1 MSRSIDER
9 VVQMQFENSQFEKGI
24 KQSTD
29 SLTKLDKALEL
40 KNGKNG
46 LSDIDAKARNM
57 NFATLVNAVKTVSDR
72 FSTLGQVGMR
82 VLQNIT
88 DSVMRAGSSMLKA
101 FTLDP
106 IMTGFQEYETQI
118 GAIQTILS
126 NTASKGSTLTQVNQ
140 ALDEL
145 NTYADKTIYNF
156 TEMTKNIGTFTA
168 AGVDLQTSVDSI
180 KGIANL
186 AAVSGSSATQASTAM
201 YQLSQAIAAGR
212 VQLMDWNS
220 VVNAGMGGELFQN
233 ALKRTAENFGT
244 NVDAMIS
251 KYGSFRES
259 LTQGGWLTTEV
270 LTETLKQ
277 LSGAYTEA
285 DLLAQGYSEEQAK
298 QIVELAETAVD
309 AATKVKTFSQLIGT
323 MKEAVQSGWTNTWE
337 IIIGDFDE
345 AQELL
350 TKISETLG
358 GMVQQSADA
367 RNQFLSEGLS
377 SGWKQ
382 LLNEGVSNEDD
393 FIDSIKNVA
402 KEHGIAIDEM
412 VNQQGS
418 FTKTLDDGWV
428 TSEILS
434 QAITSYTDRLSSMSA
449 EELKASGYTEDHVR
463 QLQELK
469 AKVDDGSISLDE
481 FIMKMERPSG
491 RENVIDAL
499 GKSFDYLMQIIAPI
513 KQAFTEV
520 FPPAT
525 GEQLYQWTVKIKEF
539 ADGLTLS
546 SETAN
551 KLKSVFKGLFSAFD
565 IVGQAI
571 GSVLKGLIPMGDTM
585 GDIGNIVLDTAAS
598 IGDYITNLDQSIK
611 AGEGFSAVTETISDI
626 LTKVHDGFTTLI
638 SGVGNFKSVLST
650 VGNTVGNV
658 FNNVLS
664 VVKNVADWIRNNISA
679 GDIFAGLAGGGIFV
693 LAKKLS
699 GLIGK
704 ISDIFDKFSGGAEKG
719 GSAFSDLLDG
729 IHESLESFQ
738 EGIKVTSI
746 VAIAAAVTLLAS
758 SLEKLSALNIVQI
771 GVGLGAIKLMIME
784 LNSGLSG
791 MIKSLQSFNT
801 KGLTKAS
808 VALIALAEAVNI
820 LADAVVKLSGLNLPS
835 LAKGLTGVGVGIA
848 ELVAGLKFL
857 DGVKVNLT
865 TSVALIALAEAAK
878 MLGDAVQSFASLDLG
893 SLAKGLTGMGVA
905 IGELTAAISVLG
917 KFGNIGSLLG
927 SLGILIVVQ
936 GLDEI
941 ATGLSKIGSLSWDAI
956 AKGLTGMGGALA
968 ELTVA
973 LGALSIV
980 GGFGALLG
988 GGAIL
993 IAAQALQPI
1002 ADTLQQLGSMTWEEI
1017 GRGLGAMGGAL
1028 AELTVALGAL
1038 SIVGGF
1044 GALLGG
1050 GAILIAA
1057 QALQPIAD
1065 TLQQLGSMTWEEIG
1079 RGLTAMGLALAELT
1093 VALGTLS
1100 LVGGFG
1106 AILGGGAILIAVQ
1119 ALQPIADAL
1128 QQLGSMTWEEI
1139 GRGLTAMGLALLEIA
1154 GISGGL
1160 GALAGL
1166 AGIIGGGALLLTVQS
1181 LDEIAD
1187 ALQELG
1193 SMSWDEI
1200 GRGLSAMGTALAEL
1214 ALGGFANTF
1223 AVFGAGAIETMAGSL
1238 GTLAD
1243 SVKKWTDV
1251 SVPEGLGT
1259 QLATLATGVSS
1270 FNFSGWGA
1278 DAIAA
1283 VAEPLGQLATS
1294 VQKWSGVT
1302 VPSGIGD
1309 QLNSLA
1315 GGVALFW
1322 TASFGAGAI
1331 NTVAEPLGQLADSV
1345 KKWSGVSVPEN
1356 MQEQLTG
1363 LARGVEAFSFAF
1375 MGGFSI
1381 NTIIDPLKNLP
1392 TAIEPW
1398 QNVKIPENI
1407 ESDLKSL
1414 ANGVNAFTLS
1424 FAAGWSVS
1432 SIIDPLTQLADVTK
1446 KWTGISF
1453 PNLGADLTSFA
1464 NALSVFNQ
1472 VGITE
1477 YTVNNLSNLATV
1489 LQTTF
1494 ANALAVVSTSLNT
1507 LVVDLQAKSTVF
1519 MTIAQQ
1525 WMTSMTQ
1532 GVLTGS
1538 YNLQTTFTTAI
1549 QSILTLLQ
1557 FRVANFKMISD
1568 QYMQSMITAVQAK
1581 SIMYRTLFVTLLQN
1595 IVTLLQSKVAT
1606 FRSISDQYI
1615 SEMISAVQAKAPS
1628 FSSSISSMLDSG
1640 LSAAQGY
1647 ADRFRS
1653 IGEAIGDGMA
1663 EGVLSKAAK
1672 VAEAAAKMASD
1683 SYSAAMN
1690 AIDAH
1695 SPSRLFRKGGS
1706 YEPMGF
1712 ALGIYDKMHL
1722 VEQASEDM
1730 GKASY
1735 DSMKTVLSGL
1745 SSGLDSSIK
1754 TSPVIRPV
1762 LDLGSVEK
1770 DAPKIASMLS
1780 GRTLDLSR
1788 NVSYAGVVANS
1799 IRSSYDRQNSSNRQ
1813 NGSNQTVQPASFNF
1827 TQNNYSPKALSNIE
1841 IYRQTRNL
1849 VSQAKAKVSK

>member
-1 MSRSIDER
+1 MSKSIDER

-46 LSDIDAKARNM
+46 LSDIDTKARSM

-118 GAIQTILS
+118 GAIQTILA

-156 TEMTKNIGTFTA
+156 TEMTRNIGTFTA

-186 AAVSGSSATQASTAM
+186 AAVSGSSATQASMAM

-309 AATKVKTFSQLIGT
+309 AATKVKIFSQLIGT

-337 IIIGDFDE
+337 IIIGDFEE

-350 TKISETLG
+350 TKISDTLG
-358 GMVQQSADA
+358 GMIQQSADA

-382 LLNEGVSNEDD
+382 LLDEGVSNEDD

-571 GSVLKGLIPMGDTM
+571 SSVLKGLIPMGDTM
-585 GDIGNIVLDTAAS
+585 GDIGSIVLDAAAS
-598 IGDYITNLDQSIK
+598 IGNYITNLDQSIK

-650 VGNTVGNV
+650 VGNTIGNV

-679 GDIFAGLAGGGIFV
+679 GDIFAGLAGGGIFA

-719 GSAFSDLLDG
+719 GSAFSGLLDG

-746 VAIAAAVTLLAS
+746 VAIAAAVTLLVS

-927 SLGILIVVQ
+927 SLGILIAVQ

-941 ATGLSKIGSLSWDAI
+941 AAGLSRIGSLSWDEI
-956 AKGLTGMGGALA
+956 AKGLAGMGGAFGELTVALGALSYIGGFGSLLGGGAILVAVQGLDEIAAAIQNIGSMPWDEMNQGLQGMGGALA

-973 LGALSIV
+973 LGALSYI
-980 GGFGALLG
+980 GGFGAL
-988 GGAIL
+988 
-993 IAAQALQPI
+993 
-1002 ADTLQQLGSMTWEEI
+1002 
-1017 GRGLGAMGGAL
+1017 
-1028 AELTVALGAL
+1028 
-1038 SIVGGF
+1038 
-1044 GALLGG
+1044 
-1050 GAILIAA
+1050 
-1057 QALQPIAD
+1057 
-1065 TLQQLGSMTWEEIG
+1065 
-1079 RGLTAMGLALAELT
+1079 
-1093 VALGTLS
+1093 
-1100 LVGGFG
+1100 
-1106 AILGGGAILIAVQ
+1106 LGGGAILIAVQ

-1139 GRGLTAMGLALLEIA
+1139 GRGLTAMGIALLEIA

-1160 GALAGL
+1160 GVLAGL

-1392 TAIEPW
+1392 AAIEPW

-1407 ESDLKSL
+1407 ESDLESL

-1538 YNLQTTFTTAI
+1538 YSLQTTFTTAI

-1581 SIMYRTLFVTLLQN
+1581 SIMYRTLFVTLLQS

-1653 IGEAIGDGMA
+1653 VGEAIGDGMA

-1683 SYSAAMN
+1683 SYNAAMN

-1695 SPSRLFRKGGS
+1695 SPSKLFRKGGS

-1799 IRSSYDRQNSSNRQ
+1799 IRSSYDRQNPSNRQ
-1813 NGSNQTVQPASFNF
+1813 NGSNQTAQPASFNF

>member
-1 MSRSIDER
+1 MSKSIDER

-46 LSDIDAKARNM
+46 LSDIDTKARSM

-118 GAIQTILS
+118 GAIQTILA

-156 TEMTKNIGTFTA
+156 TEMTRNIGTFTA

-244 NVDAMIS
+244 NVDAMIK

-309 AATKVKTFSQLIGT
+309 AATKVKTFSQLIDT

-350 TKISETLG
+350 TKISDTLG
-358 GMVQQSADA
+358 GMIQQSADA

-382 LLNEGVSNEDD
+382 LLDEGVSNEDD

-491 RENVIDAL
+491 RENVIEAL

-546 SETAN
+546 SETAS

-571 GSVLKGLIPMGDTM
+571 SSVLKGLIPMGDTM
-585 GDIGNIVLDTAAS
+585 GDIGSIVLDTAAS

-626 LTKVHDGFTTLI
+626 LTKIHDGFTILI

-650 VGNTVGNV
+650 VGNTIGNV

-679 GDIFAGLAGGGIFV
+679 GDIFAGLAGGGIFA

-704 ISDIFDKFSGGAEKG
+704 ISDIFDKFSGDAKDG

-746 VAIAAAVTLLAS
+746 VAIAAAVTLLVS
-758 SLEKLSALNIVQI
+758 SLEKLGALNIVQI

-808 VALIALAEAVNI
+808 IALIALAEAVNI

-865 TSVALIALAEAAK
+865 TSIALIALAEAAK
-878 MLGDAVQSFASLDLG
+878 MLGDAVHSFASLDLG

-917 KFGNIGSLLG
+917 KFGNISSLLG
-927 SLGILIVVQ
+927 SLGILIAVQ

-941 ATGLSKIGSLSWDAI
+941 ATGLSRIGSLSWDEI
-956 AKGLTGMGGALA
+956 AKGLAGMGGAFG

-973 LGALSIV
+973 LSALSIV

-993 IAAQALQPI
+993 AAVQGLDEIAAAIQNIGSMPWDEMNQGLQGMGGALAELTVALGALSYIGGFGALLGGGAILLAVQGLSDI
-1002 ADTLQQLGSMTWEEI
+1002 AEALQQLGSMTWDEI

-1038 SIVGGF
+1038 SI
-1044 GALLGG
+1044 
-1050 GAILIAA
+1050 
-1057 QALQPIAD
+1057 
-1065 TLQQLGSMTWEEIG
+1065 
-1079 RGLTAMGLALAELT
+1079 
-1093 VALGTLS
+1093 
-1100 LVGGFG
+1100 VGGFG

-1160 GALAGL
+1160 GVLAGL

-1200 GRGLSAMGTALAEL
+1200 GRGLSAMGTALAQL

-1331 NTVAEPLGQLADSV
+1331 NTVAGPLGQLADSV

-1398 QNVKIPENI
+1398 QSVKIPENI

-1432 SIIDPLTQLADVTK
+1432 SIIDPLTKLADVTK

-1538 YNLQTTFTTAI
+1538 YSLQTTFTTAI

-1606 FRSISDQYI
+1606 FRSISDRYI

-1683 SYSAAMN
+1683 SYNAAMS

-1695 SPSRLFRKGGS
+1695 SPSKLFRKGGS

-1813 NGSNQTVQPASFNF
+1813 NGSNQTAQPASFNF

>member
-1 MSRSIDER
+1 MSKSIDER

-46 LSDIDAKARNM
+46 LSDIDTKARSM

-82 VLQNIT
+82 VLQNIA

-118 GAIQTILS
+118 GAIQTILA

-156 TEMTKNIGTFTA
+156 TEMTRNIGTFTA

-309 AATKVKTFSQLIGT
+309 AATKVKTFSQLIDT

-350 TKISETLG
+350 TKISDTLG
-358 GMVQQSADA
+358 GMIQQSADA

-382 LLNEGVSNEDD
+382 LLDEGVSNEDD

-418 FTKTLDDGWV
+418 FIKTLDDGWV

-571 GSVLKGLIPMGDTM
+571 SSVLKGLIPMGDTM
-585 GDIGNIVLDTAAS
+585 GDIGSIVLDTAAS

-650 VGNTVGNV
+650 VGNTIGNV

-704 ISDIFDKFSGGAEKG
+704 ISDIFDKFSGGAKEG

-746 VAIAAAVTLLAS
+746 VAIAAAVALLVS
-758 SLEKLSALNIVQI
+758 SLEKLGALNIVQI

-808 VALIALAEAVNI
+808 IALIALAEAVNI
-820 LADAVVKLSGLNLPS
+820 LADAVVKLSVLNLPS

-865 TSVALIALAEAAK
+865 TSIALIALAEAAK

-927 SLGILIVVQ
+927 SLGILIAVQ

-941 ATGLSKIGSLSWDAI
+941 ATGLSRIGSLSWDEI
-956 AKGLTGMGGALA
+956 AKGLAGMGGAFG

-973 LGALSIV
+973 LSALSIV

-993 IAAQALQPI
+993 VAVQGLDEIAAAIQNIGSMPWDEMNQGLQGMGGALAELTVALGALSYIGGFGALLGGGAILLAVQGLSDI
-1002 ADTLQQLGSMTWEEI
+1002 AEALQQLGSMTWDEI

-1038 SIVGGF
+1038 SI
-1044 GALLGG
+1044 
-1050 GAILIAA
+1050 
-1057 QALQPIAD
+1057 
-1065 TLQQLGSMTWEEIG
+1065 
-1079 RGLTAMGLALAELT
+1079 
-1093 VALGTLS
+1093 
-1100 LVGGFG
+1100 VGGFG

-1139 GRGLTAMGLALLEIA
+1139 GRGLTAMGLALFEIA

-1160 GALAGL
+1160 GVLAGL
-1166 AGIIGGGALLLTVQS
+1166 SGIIGGGALLLTVQS

-1259 QLATLATGVSS
+1259 QLETLATGVSS

-1331 NTVAEPLGQLADSV
+1331 NTVAQPLGQLADSV

-1407 ESDLKSL
+1407 ESDLESL

-1453 PNLGADLTSFA
+1453 PNLGADLTNFA
-1464 NALSVFNQ
+1464 NALSAFNQ

-1538 YNLQTTFTTAI
+1538 YSLQITFTTAI

-1640 LSAAQGY
+1640 LSVAQGY

-1683 SYSAAMN
+1683 SYNAAMS

-1813 NGSNQTVQPASFNF
+1813 NGSNQTAQPASFNF

>member
-1 MSRSIDER
+1 MSKSIDER

-46 LSDIDAKARNM
+46 LSDIDTKARSM

-72 FSTLGQVGMR
+72 FSILGQVGMR

-118 GAIQTILS
+118 GAIQTILA

-156 TEMTKNIGTFTA
+156 TEMTRNIGTFTA

-201 YQLSQAIAAGR
+201 YQLSQAIVAGK

-309 AATKVKTFSQLIGT
+309 AATKVKTFSQLIDT
-323 MKEAVQSGWTNTWE
+323 LKEAVQSGWTNTWE

-350 TKISETLG
+350 TKISDTLG
-358 GMVQQSADA
+358 GMIQQSADA

-402 KEHGIAIDEM
+402 KEHGVAIDEM

-491 RENVIDAL
+491 RENVVDAL
-499 GKSFDYLMQIIAPI
+499 GKSFDYLMQIVAPI

-571 GSVLKGLIPMGDTM
+571 SSVLKGLIPMGDTM
-585 GDIGNIVLDTAAS
+585 GDIGSIVLDTAAS

-650 VGNTVGNV
+650 VGNTIGNV
-658 FNNVLS
+658 FNNVLG

-704 ISDIFDKFSGGAEKG
+704 ISDIFDKFSGGAKEG

-746 VAIAAAVTLLAS
+746 VAIAAAVTLLVS
-758 SLEKLSALNIVQI
+758 SLEKLGALNIVQI

-865 TSVALIALAEAAK
+865 TSVALIALAKAAK

-927 SLGILIVVQ
+927 SLGILIAVQ

-941 ATGLSKIGSLSWDAI
+941 AAGLSKIGSLSWDEI
-956 AKGLTGMGGALA
+956 AKGLAGMGGAFG

-993 IAAQALQPI
+993 IAVQGLDEIAAAIQNIGSMPWDEMNQGLQGMGGALAELTVALGALSYIGGFGALLGGGAILLAVQGLSDI
-1002 ADTLQQLGSMTWEEI
+1002 AEALQQLGSMTWDEI

-1044 GALLGG
+1044 GA
-1050 GAILIAA
+1050 
-1057 QALQPIAD
+1057 
-1065 TLQQLGSMTWEEIG
+1065 
-1079 RGLTAMGLALAELT
+1079 
-1093 VALGTLS
+1093 
-1100 LVGGFG
+1100 
-1106 AILGGGAILIAVQ
+1106 ILGGGAILIAVQ

-1128 QQLGSMTWEEI
+1128 QQLGAMTWDEI

-1160 GALAGL
+1160 GVLAGL

-1200 GRGLSAMGTALAEL
+1200 GRGLSAMGTALTEL

-1302 VPSGIGD
+1302 VPPGIGD

-1494 ANALAVVSTSLNT
+1494 ANALAIVSTSLNT
-1507 LVVDLQAKSTVF
+1507 LVADLQAKSTVF
-1519 MTIAQQ
+1519 MTVTQQ

-1538 YNLQTTFTTAI
+1538 YSLQTTFTTAI

-1640 LSAAQGY
+1640 LSVAQGY

-1683 SYSAAMN
+1683 SYNAAMS

-1712 ALGIYDKMHL
+1712 ALGIYDKTHL

>member
-1 MSRSIDER
+1 MSKSIDER

-46 LSDIDAKARNM
+46 LSDIDTKARSM

-118 GAIQTILS
+118 GAIQTILA

-156 TEMTKNIGTFTA
+156 TEMTRNIGTFTA
-168 AGVDLQTSVDSI
+168 AGVGLQTSVDSI

-201 YQLSQAIAAGR
+201 YQLSQAIAAGK

-298 QIVELAETAVD
+298 EIVELAETAVD
-309 AATKVKTFSQLIGT
+309 AATKVKTFSQLIDT

-350 TKISETLG
+350 TKISDTLG
-358 GMVQQSADA
+358 GMIQQSADA

-418 FTKTLDDGWV
+418 FTKTLDDGWM

-449 EELKASGYTEDHVR
+449 EELKASGYTEDHVH
-463 QLQELK
+463 QLQELE

-585 GDIGNIVLDTAAS
+585 GDIGSIVLDVAAS

-626 LTKVHDGFTTLI
+626 LTKIHDGFTTLI

-650 VGNTVGNV
+650 VGNTIGNV

-704 ISDIFDKFSGGAEKG
+704 ISDIFDKFSGGAKKG

-746 VAIAAAVTLLAS
+746 VAIAAAVTLLVS
-758 SLEKLSALNIVQI
+758 SLEKLGALNIVQI

-808 VALIALAEAVNI
+808 IALIALAEAVNT
-820 LADAVVKLSGLNLPS
+820 LADAVVKLSVLNLPS

-865 TSVALIALAEAAK
+865 TSIALIALAEAAK
-878 MLGDAVQSFASLDLG
+878 MLGDAVHSFASLDLG

-927 SLGILIVVQ
+927 SLGILIAVQ

-941 ATGLSKIGSLSWDAI
+941 AAGLSKIGSLSWDEI
-956 AKGLTGMGGALA
+956 AKGLAGMGGAFG

-993 IAAQALQPI
+993 VAVQGLDEIAAAIQNIGSMPWDEMNQGLQGMGGALAELTVALGALSYIGGFGALLGGGAILLAVQGLSDI
-1002 ADTLQQLGSMTWEEI
+1002 AEALQQLGSMTWDEI

-1038 SIVGGF
+1038 SI
-1044 GALLGG
+1044 
-1050 GAILIAA
+1050 
-1057 QALQPIAD
+1057 
-1065 TLQQLGSMTWEEIG
+1065 
-1079 RGLTAMGLALAELT
+1079 
-1093 VALGTLS
+1093 
-1100 LVGGFG
+1100 VGGFG

-1160 GALAGL
+1160 GVLAGL

-1200 GRGLSAMGTALAEL
+1200 GRGLSAMGTALAQL

-1331 NTVAEPLGQLADSV
+1331 NTVAGPLGQLADSV

-1494 ANALAVVSTSLNT
+1494 TNALAIVSTSLNT

-1538 YNLQTTFTTAI
+1538 YSLQTTFTTAI

-1606 FRSISDQYI
+1606 FRSISDRYI

-1653 IGEAIGDGMA
+1653 VGEAIGDGMA

-1672 VAEAAAKMASD
+1672 VAEAAAKMAAD
-1683 SYSAAMN
+1683 SYSSAMN

-1813 NGSNQTVQPASFNF
+1813 NGPNQTVHPASFNF

>member
-1 MSRSIDER
+1 MSKSIDER

-46 LSDIDAKARNM
+46 LSDIDTKARSM

-156 TEMTKNIGTFTA
+156 TEMTRNIGTFTA

-259 LTQGGWLTTEV
+259 LTKGGWLTTEV

-309 AATKVKTFSQLIGT
+309 AATKVKTFSQLIDS

-350 TKISETLG
+350 TKISDTLG
-358 GMVQQSADA
+358 GMIQQSADA

-449 EELKASGYTEDHVR
+449 EELKASGYTEDHVH

-571 GSVLKGLIPMGDTM
+571 SSVLKGLIPMGD
-585 GDIGNIVLDTAAS
+585 IGGIVLDTAAS

-704 ISDIFDKFSGGAEKG
+704 ISDIFDKFSGGAKEG

-746 VAIAAAVTLLAS
+746 VAIAAAVTLLVS
-758 SLEKLSALNIVQI
+758 SLEKLGTLNIVQI

-857 DGVKVNLT
+857 DGVKVNLK
-865 TSVALIALAEAAK
+865 TSAALIALAQAAK

-893 SLAKGLTGMGVA
+893 ALAKGLTGMGVA

-927 SLGILIVVQ
+927 SLGILIAVQ

-1002 ADTLQQLGSMTWEEI
+1002 ADALQQLGSMTWDEI

-1065 TLQQLGSMTWEEIG
+1065 ALQQLGSMTWDEIG
-1079 RGLTAMGLALAELT
+1079 RGLGAMGGALAELT
-1093 VALGTLS
+1093 VALGALS
-1100 LVGGFG
+1100 IVGGFG

-1200 GRGLSAMGTALAEL
+1200 GRGLSAMGTALAQL

-1381 NTIIDPLKNLP
+1381 NTIIDPLTNLP
-1392 TAIEPW
+1392 TAIKPW

-1477 YTVNNLSNLATV
+1477 YTVNNFSNLATV

-1494 ANALAVVSTSLNT
+1494 ANALAIVSTSLNT
-1507 LVVDLQAKSTVF
+1507 LVADLQAKSTVF

-1538 YNLQTTFTTAI
+1538 YSLQTTFTTAI

-1683 SYSAAMN
+1683 SYNAAMS

-1813 NGSNQTVQPASFNF
+1813 NGSNQTAQPASFNF
-1827 TQNNYSPKALSNIE
+1827 TQNNYSPKSLSRTD
-1841 IYRQTRNL
+1841 IYRDSKNL
-1849 VSQAKAKVSK
+1849 LSRVR

>member
-1 MSRSIDER
+1 MSKSIDER

-46 LSDIDAKARNM
+46 LSDIDTKARSM

-118 GAIQTILS
+118 GAIQTILA

-259 LTQGGWLTTEV
+259 LTKGGWLTTEV

-309 AATKVKTFSQLIGT
+309 AATKVKTFSQLIDT

-350 TKISETLG
+350 TKISDTLG
-358 GMVQQSADA
+358 GMIQQSADA

-539 ADGLTLS
+539 ADGFTLS

-571 GSVLKGLIPMGDTM
+571 SSVLKGLIPMGDTM

-746 VAIAAAVTLLAS
+746 VAIAAAVALLVS
-758 SLEKLSALNIVQI
+758 SLEKLGALNIVQI

-808 VALIALAEAVNI
+808 IALIALAEAVNI
-820 LADAVVKLSGLNLPS
+820 LADAVVKLSVLNLPS

-865 TSVALIALAEAAK
+865 TSVALIALAQAAK

-893 SLAKGLTGMGVA
+893 ALAKGLTGMGVA

-917 KFGNIGSLLG
+917 KFGNISSLLG

-993 IAAQALQPI
+993 LAVQGLGDI
-1002 ADTLQQLGSMTWEEI
+1002 AD
-1017 GRGLGAMGGAL
+1017 A
-1028 AELTVALGAL
+1028 
-1038 SIVGGF
+1038 
-1044 GALLGG
+1044 
-1050 GAILIAA
+1050 
-1057 QALQPIAD
+1057 
-1065 TLQQLGSMTWEEIG
+1065 LQQLGSMTWEEIG
-1079 RGLTAMGLALAELT
+1079 RGLTAMGIALAELT

-1160 GALAGL
+1160 GVLAGL

-1407 ESDLKSL
+1407 ESDLESL
-1414 ANGVNAFTLS
+1414 ANGVNAFALS

-1453 PNLGADLTSFA
+1453 PNLGADLTNFA
-1464 NALSVFNQ
+1464 NALSAFNQ

-1494 ANALAVVSTSLNT
+1494 ANALAIVSTSLNT
-1507 LVVDLQAKSTVF
+1507 LVADLQAKSTVF

-1538 YNLQTTFTTAI
+1538 YSLQTTFTTAI

-1557 FRVANFKMISD
+1557 FRIANFKMISD

-1615 SEMISAVQAKAPS
+1615 SEMVSAVQAKAPS

-1683 SYSAAMN
+1683 SYNAAMSE
-1690 AIDAH
+1690 IDAH
-1695 SPSRLFRKGGS
+1695 SPSKLFRKGGS

-1813 NGSNQTVQPASFNF
+1813 NGFNQESSKSSQVVNNF
-1827 TQNNYSPKALSNIE
+1827 TQNNYSPKSLSRTD
-1841 IYRQTRNL
+1841 IYRDSKNL
-1849 VSQAKAKVSK
+1849 LSRVR

>member
-1 MSRSIDER
+1 MSKSIDER

-46 LSDIDAKARNM
+46 LSDIDTKARSM

-106 IMTGFQEYETQI
+106 IMSGFQEYETQI
-118 GAIQTILS
+118 GAIQTILA
-126 NTASKGSTLTQVNQ
+126 NTASKGSALTQVNQ

-201 YQLSQAIAAGR
+201 YQLSQAIAAGK

-309 AATKVKTFSQLIGT
+309 AATKVKTFSQLIDT

-350 TKISETLG
+350 TKISDTLG
-358 GMVQQSADA
+358 GMIQQSADA

-382 LLNEGVSNEDD
+382 LLDEGVSNEDD

-525 GEQLYQWTVKIKEF
+525 GEQLYQWTIKIKEF

-571 GSVLKGLIPMGDTM
+571 SSVLKGLIPMGDTM

-650 VGNTVGNV
+650 VGNTIGNV

-746 VAIAAAVTLLAS
+746 VAIAAAVTLLVS

-808 VALIALAEAVNI
+808 IALIALAEAVNI

-857 DGVKVNLT
+857 DGVKVNLK
-865 TSVALIALAEAAK
+865 TSIALIALAEAAK

-927 SLGILIVVQ
+927 SLGILIAVQ

-941 ATGLSKIGSLSWDAI
+941 AAGLSRIGSLSWDEI
-956 AKGLTGMGGALA
+956 AKGLAGMGGAFGELTVALGALSYIGGFGSLLGGGAILVAVQGLDEIAAAIQNIGSMPWDEMNQGLQGMGGALA

-973 LGALSIV
+973 LGALSYI

-993 IAAQALQPI
+993 LAVQGLSDIAEA
-1002 ADTLQQLGSMTWEEI
+1002 LQQLGSMTWDEI

-1038 SIVGGF
+1038 SI
-1044 GALLGG
+1044 
-1050 GAILIAA
+1050 
-1057 QALQPIAD
+1057 
-1065 TLQQLGSMTWEEIG
+1065 
-1079 RGLTAMGLALAELT
+1079 
-1093 VALGTLS
+1093 
-1100 LVGGFG
+1100 VGGFG

-1160 GALAGL
+1160 GVLAGL
-1166 AGIIGGGALLLTVQS
+1166 SGIIGGGALLLTVQS

-1200 GRGLSAMGTALAEL
+1200 GRGLSAMGTALTEL

-1243 SVKKWTDV
+1243 SVKRWTDV

-1259 QLATLATGVSS
+1259 QLTTLATGVSS

-1331 NTVAEPLGQLADSV
+1331 NTVAQPLGQLADSV

-1538 YNLQTTFTTAI
+1538 YSLQTTFTTAI

-1606 FRSISDQYI
+1606 FRSISDRYI

-1640 LSAAQGY
+1640 LSVAQGY

-1683 SYSAAMN
+1683 SYNAAMS

-1813 NGSNQTVQPASFNF
+1813 NGSNQTAQPASFNF

>member
-1 MSRSIDER
+1 MSKSIDER

-46 LSDIDAKARNM
+46 LSDIDTKARSM

-118 GAIQTILS
+118 GAIQTILA

-259 LTQGGWLTTEV
+259 LTKGGWLTTEV

-309 AATKVKTFSQLIGT
+309 AATKVKTFSQLIDT

-350 TKISETLG
+350 TKISDTLG
-358 GMVQQSADA
+358 GMIQQSADA

-539 ADGLTLS
+539 ADGFTLS

-571 GSVLKGLIPMGDTM
+571 SSVLKGLIPMGDTM

-746 VAIAAAVTLLAS
+746 VAIAAAVALLVS
-758 SLEKLSALNIVQI
+758 SLEKLGALNIVQI

-808 VALIALAEAVNI
+808 IALIALAEAVNI
-820 LADAVVKLSGLNLPS
+820 LADAVVKLSVLNLPS

-865 TSVALIALAEAAK
+865 TSVALIALAQAAK

-893 SLAKGLTGMGVA
+893 ALAKGLTGMGVA

-917 KFGNIGSLLG
+917 KFGNISSLLG

-1002 ADTLQQLGSMTWEEI
+1002 AD
-1017 GRGLGAMGGAL
+1017 A
-1028 AELTVALGAL
+1028 
-1038 SIVGGF
+1038 
-1044 GALLGG
+1044 
-1050 GAILIAA
+1050 
-1057 QALQPIAD
+1057 
-1065 TLQQLGSMTWEEIG
+1065 LQQLGSMTWEEIG
-1079 RGLTAMGLALAELT
+1079 RGLTAMGIALAELT

-1160 GALAGL
+1160 GVLAGL

-1407 ESDLKSL
+1407 ESDLESL
-1414 ANGVNAFTLS
+1414 ANGVNAFALS

-1453 PNLGADLTSFA
+1453 PNLGADLTNFA
-1464 NALSVFNQ
+1464 NALSAFNQ

-1494 ANALAVVSTSLNT
+1494 ANALAIVSTSLNT
-1507 LVVDLQAKSTVF
+1507 LVADLQAKSTVF

-1538 YNLQTTFTTAI
+1538 YSLQTTFTTAI

-1557 FRVANFKMISD
+1557 FRIANFKMISD

-1615 SEMISAVQAKAPS
+1615 SEMVSAVQAKAPS

-1683 SYSAAMN
+1683 SYNAAMSE
-1690 AIDAH
+1690 IDAH
-1695 SPSRLFRKGGS
+1695 SPSKLFRKGGS

-1813 NGSNQTVQPASFNF
+1813 NGFNQESSKSSQVVNNF
-1827 TQNNYSPKALSNIE
+1827 TQNNYSPKSLSRTD
-1841 IYRQTRNL
+1841 IYRDSKNL
-1849 VSQAKAKVSK
+1849 LSRVR

>member
-1 MSRSIDER
+1 MSKSIDER

-46 LSDIDAKARNM
+46 LSDIDTKARSM

-118 GAIQTILS
+118 GAIQTILA

-156 TEMTKNIGTFTA
+156 TEMTRNIGTFTA

-201 YQLSQAIAAGR
+201 YQLSQAIAAGK

-309 AATKVKTFSQLIGT
+309 AATKVKTFSQLIDT

-350 TKISETLG
+350 TKISDTLG
-358 GMVQQSADA
+358 GMIQQSADA

-449 EELKASGYTEDHVR
+449 EELKASGYTEDHVH

-469 AKVDDGSISLDE
+469 AKVDEGSISLDE

-525 GEQLYQWTVKIKEF
+525 GEQLYRWTVKIKEF

-571 GSVLKGLIPMGDTM
+571 SSVLKGLIPMGDTM
-585 GDIGNIVLDTAAS
+585 GDIGSIVLDVAAS

-626 LTKVHDGFTTLI
+626 LTKVHDGFTTLV
-638 SGVGNFKSVLST
+638 SCVGNFKSVLST

-704 ISDIFDKFSGGAEKG
+704 ISDIFDKFSGGAKKG

-746 VAIAAAVTLLAS
+746 VAIAAAVTLLVS
-758 SLEKLSALNIVQI
+758 SLEKLGALNIVQI

-808 VALIALAEAVNI
+808 IALIALAEAVNI
-820 LADAVVKLSGLNLPS
+820 LADAVVKLSVLNLPS

-927 SLGILIVVQ
+927 SLGILIAVQ

-941 ATGLSKIGSLSWDAI
+941 STGLSRIGSLSWDEI
-956 AKGLTGMGGALA
+956 AKGLAGMGGAFG

-993 IAAQALQPI
+993 AAVQGLDEIAAAIQNIGSMPWDEMNQGLQGMGGALAELTVALGALSYIGGFGALLGGGAIFLAVQGLSDI
-1002 ADTLQQLGSMTWEEI
+1002 AEALQQLGSMTWDEI

-1044 GALLGG
+1044 GA
-1050 GAILIAA
+1050 
-1057 QALQPIAD
+1057 
-1065 TLQQLGSMTWEEIG
+1065 
-1079 RGLTAMGLALAELT
+1079 
-1093 VALGTLS
+1093 
-1100 LVGGFG
+1100 
-1106 AILGGGAILIAVQ
+1106 ILGGGAILIAVQ
-1119 ALQPIADAL
+1119 ALRPIADAL

-1160 GALAGL
+1160 GVLAGL

-1200 GRGLSAMGTALAEL
+1200 GRGLSAMGTALAQL

-1477 YTVNNLSNLATV
+1477 YTVNNLSNLTTV

-1507 LVVDLQAKSTVF
+1507 LIVDLQAKSTVF

-1538 YNLQTTFTTAI
+1538 YSLQTTFTTAI

-1683 SYSAAMN
+1683 SYNAAMS

-1813 NGSNQTVQPASFNF
+1813 NGSNQIAQPASFNF

>member
-1 MSRSIDER
+1 MSKSIDER
-9 VVQMQFENSQFEKGI
+9 VVQMQFENLQFEKGI

-46 LSDIDAKARNM
+46 LSDIDTKARSM

-106 IMTGFQEYETQI
+106 IMSGFQEYETQI
-118 GAIQTILS
+118 GAIQTILA

-156 TEMTKNIGTFTA
+156 TEMTKNIGTFTS

-309 AATKVKTFSQLIGT
+309 AATKVKTFSQLIDT

-350 TKISETLG
+350 TKISDTLG
-358 GMVQQSADA
+358 GMIQQSADA

-382 LLNEGVSNEDD
+382 LLDEGVSNEDD

-571 GSVLKGLIPMGDTM
+571 SSVLKGLIPMGDTM
-585 GDIGNIVLDTAAS
+585 GDIGSIVLDTAAS

-626 LTKVHDGFTTLI
+626 LTKIHDGFTTLI

-650 VGNTVGNV
+650 VGNTIGNV

-704 ISDIFDKFSGGAEKG
+704 ISDIFDKFSGGAKEG
-719 GSAFSDLLDG
+719 GSEFSDLLDG

-746 VAIAAAVTLLAS
+746 VAIAAAVTLLVS
-758 SLEKLSALNIVQI
+758 SLEKLGALNIVQI

-808 VALIALAEAVNI
+808 IALIALAEAVNI

-865 TSVALIALAEAAK
+865 TSIALIALAEAAK

-893 SLAKGLTGMGVA
+893 SLTKGLTGMGVA

-927 SLGILIVVQ
+927 SLGILIAVQ

-941 ATGLSKIGSLSWDAI
+941 ATGLSRIGSLSWDEI
-956 AKGLTGMGGALA
+956 AKGLAGMGGAFGELTVALSALSIVGGFGALLGGGAILVAVQGLSDIAEGLQQLGSMPWDEMSQGLQGMGGALA

-973 LGALSIV
+973 LGALSI
-980 GGFGALLG
+980 
-988 GGAIL
+988 
-993 IAAQALQPI
+993 
-1002 ADTLQQLGSMTWEEI
+1002 
-1017 GRGLGAMGGAL
+1017 
-1028 AELTVALGAL
+1028 
-1038 SIVGGF
+1038 
-1044 GALLGG
+1044 
-1050 GAILIAA
+1050 
-1057 QALQPIAD
+1057 
-1065 TLQQLGSMTWEEIG
+1065 
-1079 RGLTAMGLALAELT
+1079 
-1093 VALGTLS
+1093 
-1100 LVGGFG
+1100 VGGFG

-1160 GALAGL
+1160 GVLAGL

-1200 GRGLSAMGTALAEL
+1200 GRGLSAMGTALTEL

-1259 QLATLATGVSS
+1259 QLASLATGVSS

-1331 NTVAEPLGQLADSV
+1331 NTVAQPLGQLADSV

-1464 NALSVFNQ
+1464 NALSVFNH

-1538 YNLQTTFTTAI
+1538 YSLQTTFTTAI

-1683 SYSAAMN
+1683 SYNAAMS

-1813 NGSNQTVQPASFNF
+1813 NGSNQTAQPASFNF

>member
-1 MSRSIDER
+1 MSKSIDER

-46 LSDIDAKARNM
+46 LSDIDTKARSM

-309 AATKVKTFSQLIGT
+309 AATKVKTFSQLIDT

-350 TKISETLG
+350 TKISDTLG
-358 GMVQQSADA
+358 GMIQQSADA

-382 LLNEGVSNEDD
+382 LLDEGVSNEDD

-402 KEHGIAIDEM
+402 KEHGIAMDEM

-571 GSVLKGLIPMGDTM
+571 SSVLKGLIPMGDTM
-585 GDIGNIVLDTAAS
+585 GDIGSIVLDTAAS

-650 VGNTVGNV
+650 VGNTIGNV

-704 ISDIFDKFSGGAEKG
+704 ISDIFDKFSGGAKEG

-746 VAIAAAVTLLAS
+746 VAIAAAVALLVS
-758 SLEKLSALNIVQI
+758 SLEKLGALNIVQI

-808 VALIALAEAVNI
+808 IALIALAEAVNI
-820 LADAVVKLSGLNLPS
+820 LADAVVKLSVLNLPS

-865 TSVALIALAEAAK
+865 TSIALIALAEAAK

-927 SLGILIVVQ
+927 SLGILIAVQ

-941 ATGLSKIGSLSWDAI
+941 ATGLSRIGSLSWDEI
-956 AKGLTGMGGALA
+956 AKGLAGMGGALA

-973 LGALSIV
+973 LGALSYI

-993 IAAQALQPI
+993 LAVQGLSDIAEA
-1002 ADTLQQLGSMTWEEI
+1002 LQQLGSMTWDEI

-1044 GALLGG
+1044 GA
-1050 GAILIAA
+1050 
-1057 QALQPIAD
+1057 
-1065 TLQQLGSMTWEEIG
+1065 
-1079 RGLTAMGLALAELT
+1079 
-1093 VALGTLS
+1093 
-1100 LVGGFG
+1100 
-1106 AILGGGAILIAVQ
+1106 ILGGGAILIAVQ
-1119 ALQPIADAL
+1119 ALQPISDAL

-1139 GRGLTAMGLALLEIA
+1139 GRGLTAMGLALFEIA

-1160 GALAGL
+1160 GVLAGL
-1166 AGIIGGGALLLTVQS
+1166 SGIIGGGALLLTVQS

-1331 NTVAEPLGQLADSV
+1331 NTVAQPLGQLADSV

-1407 ESDLKSL
+1407 ESDLESL

-1453 PNLGADLTSFA
+1453 PNLGADLTNFA
-1464 NALSVFNQ
+1464 NALSAFNQ

-1538 YNLQTTFTTAI
+1538 YSLQTTFTTAI
-1549 QSILTLLQ
+1549 QSILTLLQFRVANFKMISDQYMQSMITAVQAKSIMYRTLFVTLLQNIVTLLQ

-1640 LSAAQGY
+1640 LSVAQGY

-1683 SYSAAMN
+1683 SYNAAMS

-1813 NGSNQTVQPASFNF
+1813 NGSNQTAQPASFNF

>member
-1 MSRSIDER
+1 MSKSIDER

-46 LSDIDAKARNM
+46 LSDIDTKARSM

-72 FSTLGQVGMR
+72 FSTLGQVSMR

-118 GAIQTILS
+118 GAIQTILA

-156 TEMTKNIGTFTA
+156 TEMTRNIGTFTA

-201 YQLSQAIAAGR
+201 YQLSQAIAAGK

-309 AATKVKTFSQLIGT
+309 AATKVKTFSQLIDT
-323 MKEAVQSGWTNTWE
+323 LKEAVQSGWTNTWE

-350 TKISETLG
+350 TKISDTLG
-358 GMVQQSADA
+358 GMIQQSADA

-585 GDIGNIVLDTAAS
+585 GDIGDIVLDAAAS

-679 GDIFAGLAGGGIFV
+679 GDIFAGLAGGGIFA

-704 ISDIFDKFSGGAEKG
+704 ISDVFRW
-719 GSAFSDLLDG
+719 
-729 IHESLESFQ
+729 
-738 EGIKVTSI
+738 
-746 VAIAAAVTLLAS
+746 
-758 SLEKLSALNIVQI
+758 
-771 GVGLGAIKLMIME
+771 
-784 LNSGLSG
+784 
-791 MIKSLQSFNT
+791 
-801 KGLTKAS
+801 
-808 VALIALAEAVNI
+808 
-820 LADAVVKLSGLNLPS
+820 
-835 LAKGLTGVGVGIA
+835 
-848 ELVAGLKFL
+848 
-857 DGVKVNLT
+857 
-865 TSVALIALAEAAK
+865 
-878 MLGDAVQSFASLDLG
+878 
-893 SLAKGLTGMGVA
+893 
-905 IGELTAAISVLG
+905 GER
-917 KFGNIGSLLG
+917 
-927 SLGILIVVQ
+927 
-936 GLDEI
+936 
-941 ATGLSKIGSLSWDAI
+941 
-956 AKGLTGMGGALA
+956 
-968 ELTVA
+968 
-973 LGALSIV
+973 
-980 GGFGALLG
+980 
-988 GGAIL
+988 
-993 IAAQALQPI
+993 
-1002 ADTLQQLGSMTWEEI
+1002 
-1017 GRGLGAMGGAL
+1017 GRKR
-1028 AELTVALGAL
+1028 
-1038 SIVGGF
+1038 I
-1044 GALLGG
+1044 
-1050 GAILIAA
+1050 
-1057 QALQPIAD
+1057 
-1065 TLQQLGSMTWEEIG
+1065 
-1079 RGLTAMGLALAELT
+1079 
-1093 VALGTLS
+1093 
-1100 LVGGFG
+1100 
-1106 AILGGGAILIAVQ
+1106 
-1119 ALQPIADAL
+1119 
-1128 QQLGSMTWEEI
+1128 
-1139 GRGLTAMGLALLEIA
+1139 
-1154 GISGGL
+1154 
-1160 GALAGL
+1160 
-1166 AGIIGGGALLLTVQS
+1166 
-1181 LDEIAD
+1181 
-1187 ALQELG
+1187 
-1193 SMSWDEI
+1193 
-1200 GRGLSAMGTALAEL
+1200 
-1214 ALGGFANTF
+1214 
-1223 AVFGAGAIETMAGSL
+1223 
-1238 GTLAD
+1238 
-1243 SVKKWTDV
+1243 
-1251 SVPEGLGT
+1251 
-1259 QLATLATGVSS
+1259 
-1270 FNFSGWGA
+1270 
-1278 DAIAA
+1278 
-1283 VAEPLGQLATS
+1283 
-1294 VQKWSGVT
+1294 
-1302 VPSGIGD
+1302 
-1309 QLNSLA
+1309 
-1315 GGVALFW
+1315 
-1322 TASFGAGAI
+1322 
-1331 NTVAEPLGQLADSV
+1331 
-1345 KKWSGVSVPEN
+1345 
-1356 MQEQLTG
+1356 
-1363 LARGVEAFSFAF
+1363 
-1375 MGGFSI
+1375 
-1381 NTIIDPLKNLP
+1381 
-1392 TAIEPW
+1392 
-1398 QNVKIPENI
+1398 
-1407 ESDLKSL
+1407 
-1414 ANGVNAFTLS
+1414 
-1424 FAAGWSVS
+1424 
-1432 SIIDPLTQLADVTK
+1432 
-1446 KWTGISF
+1446 
-1453 PNLGADLTSFA
+1453 
-1464 NALSVFNQ
+1464 
-1472 VGITE
+1472 
-1477 YTVNNLSNLATV
+1477 
-1489 LQTTF
+1489 
-1494 ANALAVVSTSLNT
+1494 
-1507 LVVDLQAKSTVF
+1507 
-1519 MTIAQQ
+1519 
-1525 WMTSMTQ
+1525 
-1532 GVLTGS
+1532 
-1538 YNLQTTFTTAI
+1538 
-1549 QSILTLLQ
+1549 
-1557 FRVANFKMISD
+1557 
-1568 QYMQSMITAVQAK
+1568 
-1581 SIMYRTLFVTLLQN
+1581 
-1595 IVTLLQSKVAT
+1595 
-1606 FRSISDQYI
+1606 
-1615 SEMISAVQAKAPS
+1615 
-1628 FSSSISSMLDSG
+1628 
-1640 LSAAQGY
+1640 
-1647 ADRFRS
+1647 
-1653 IGEAIGDGMA
+1653 
-1663 EGVLSKAAK
+1663 
-1672 VAEAAAKMASD
+1672 
-1683 SYSAAMN
+1683 
-1690 AIDAH
+1690 
-1695 SPSRLFRKGGS
+1695 
-1706 YEPMGF
+1706 
-1712 ALGIYDKMHL
+1712 
-1722 VEQASEDM
+1722 
-1730 GKASY
+1730 
-1735 DSMKTVLSGL
+1735 
-1745 SSGLDSSIK
+1745 
-1754 TSPVIRPV
+1754 
-1762 LDLGSVEK
+1762 
-1770 DAPKIASMLS
+1770 
-1780 GRTLDLSR
+1780 
-1788 NVSYAGVVANS
+1788 
-1799 IRSSYDRQNSSNRQ
+1799 
-1813 NGSNQTVQPASFNF
+1813 
-1827 TQNNYSPKALSNIE
+1827 
-1841 IYRQTRNL
+1841 
-1849 VSQAKAKVSK
+1849 

>member
-1 MSRSIDER
+1 MSKSIEER

-46 LSDIDAKARNM
+46 LSDIDTKARSM

-156 TEMTKNIGTFTA
+156 TEMTRNIGTFTA

-298 QIVELAETAVD
+298 EIIQLAETAVD

-358 GMVQQSADA
+358 GMIQQSADA

-377 SGWKQ
+377 TGWKQ
-382 LLNEGVSNEDD
+382 LLDEGISNEDE

-402 KEHGIAIDEM
+402 KEHNIAIDEM
-412 VNQQGS
+412 VNDQGS
-418 FTKTLDDGWV
+418 FRETLDDGWL
-428 TSEILS
+428 TTDMLS
-434 QAITSYTDRLSSMSA
+434 QAITNYSDRLSNMSA
-449 EELKASGYTEDHVR
+449 EELKAAGYTEDHVR

-469 AKVDDGSISLDE
+469 AKVDDGTISLDE

-491 RENVIDAL
+491 RENIIDAL
-499 GKSFDYLMQIIAPI
+499 GKSFDYLMNVLSPI
-513 KQAFTEV
+513 QQAFQEV

-546 SETAN
+546 DETAA
-551 KLKSVFKGLFSAFD
+551 KLNSTFKGLFSAFD
-565 IVGQAI
+565 IVGKAI
-571 GSVLKGLIPMGDTM
+571 SSVLKGLIPMGDSLT
-585 GDIGNIVLDTAAS
+585 DIGSIILDTAAS
-598 IGDYITNLDQSIK
+598 VGDYITNLNESIE
-611 AGEGFSAVTETISDI
+611 AGEGFSVVTETISDI
-626 LTKVHDGFTTLI
+626 LTKIHDGFVIVTDGARSLKDIFSNVGSVI
-638 SGVGNFKSVLST
+638 S
-650 VGNTVGNV
+650 NV
-658 FNNVLS
+658 FNKVLD
-664 VVKNVADWIRNNISA
+664 VANWIRNNIST
-679 GDIFAGLAGGGIFV
+679 GDIFAGLAGAGIFT

-699 GLIGK
+699 GLVEK
-704 ISDIFDKFSGGAEKG
+704 ISGIFDKFKGVGDKG
-719 GSAFSDLLDG
+719 GSAFSELLDG

-738 EGIKVTSI
+738 QGIKVGSI
-746 VAIAAAVTLLAS
+746 VAIAAAVTLLVS
-758 SLEKLSALNIVQI
+758 SLEKLSQLSLPEI
-771 GVGLGAIKLMIME
+771 GVGIGAIKLMIME
-784 LNSGLSG
+784 LNSGFSG
-791 MIKSLQSFNT
+791 LVKNLKSFDA
-801 KGLTKAS
+801 KGLGKAS
-808 VALIALAEAVNI
+808 LALLALAEAMNILADAMVKLADLDLGGIAEGLIGVGGGITALVLGIKYIDGVKINLRTSIALIALAQ
-820 LADAVVKLSGLNLPS
+820 
-835 LAKGLTGVGVGIA
+835 
-848 ELVAGLKFL
+848 
-857 DGVKVNLT
+857 
-865 TSVALIALAEAAK
+865 AAK
-878 MLGDAVQSFASLDLG
+878 MLSDAVGVLGSLDLG
-893 SLAKGLTGMGVA
+893 TLSKGLIGMGFA
-905 IGELTAAISVLG
+905 IGELVAAISVLG
-917 KFGNIGSLLG
+917 KFGNVGSLLG
-927 SLGILIVVQ
+927 SLGILVAVQ

-941 ATGLSKIGSLSWDAI
+941 AAGLASIGSLSWEEI
-956 AKGLTGMGGALA
+956 GHGLAGMGGALA
-968 ELTVA
+968 ELTA
-973 LGALSIV
+973 SLGVLSYI

-993 IAAQALQPI
+993 TAVQGLDEIANALQNL
-1002 ADTLQQLGSMTWEEI
+1002 AAMTWEEI
-1017 GRGLGAMGGAL
+1017 GRGLTAMGIAL
-1028 AELTVALGAL
+1028 AELSVALGGL
-1038 SIVGGF
+1038 SWIGGF

-1050 GAILIAA
+1050 GAILLAV
-1057 QALQPIAD
+1057 QSLQPIAD
-1065 TLQQLGSMTWEEIG
+1065 ALQTLGSMTWEEIG
-1079 RGLTAMGLALAELT
+1079 RGLTAMG
-1093 VALGTLS
+1093 
-1100 LVGGFG
+1100 
-1106 AILGGGAILIAVQ
+1106 I
-1119 ALQPIADAL
+1119 
-1128 QQLGSMTWEEI
+1128 
-1139 GRGLTAMGLALLEIA
+1139 ALLEIST
-1154 GISGGL
+1154 ISGGL
-1160 GALAGL
+1160 GYLAGL
-1166 AGIIGGGALLLTVQS
+1166 GGIIGGASILLTVQS
-1181 LDEIAD
+1181 LDEIAA
-1187 ALQELG
+1187 ALKELG

-1200 GRGLSAMGTALAEL
+1200 GRGLSAMGSALMEL
-1214 ALGGFANTF
+1214 AIGGFANTF
-1223 AVFGAGAIETMAGSL
+1223 AILGAGAIDTMAGSL
-1238 GTLAD
+1238 GVLAD

-1259 QLATLATGVSS
+1259 QLSSLATGISA

-1278 DAIAA
+1278 DAIAT

-1331 NTVAEPLGQLADSV
+1331 NTVAGPLGQLADSV

-1363 LARGVEAFSFAF
+1363 LANGVNAFSFAF
-1375 MGGFSI
+1375 VAGWSI
-1381 NTIIDPLKNLP
+1381 GTLLEPLKKLP
-1392 TAIEPW
+1392 DSLAPW
-1398 QNVKIPENI
+1398 KSVKISADMETQ
-1407 ESDLKSL
+1407 LTGL
-1414 ANGVNAFTLS
+1414 ANGINSFTLS
-1424 FAAGWSVS
+1424 FAAGWSIDG
-1432 SIIDPLTQLADVTK
+1432 IIGPLTNLADVVK
-1446 KWTGISF
+1446 QWTGISF
-1453 PNLGADLTSFA
+1453 SNLGTDLTNFST
-1464 NALSVFNQ
+1464 ALSTFNS
-1472 VGITE
+1472 VGISE
-1477 YTVNNLSNLATV
+1477 YLVSNLQSLAITLQDSFSAAVTTAT
-1489 LQTTF
+1489 
-1494 ANALAVVSTSLNT
+1494 TSITT
-1507 LVVDLQAKSTVF
+1507 LVLTLQSQSYVF
-1519 MTIAQQ
+1519 LTISQQ
-1525 WMTSMTQ
+1525 WMTNLTS
-1532 GVLTGS
+1532 GVINGSINLRTSFVSCIQLILTF
-1538 YNLQTTFTTAI
+1538 LQTK
-1549 QSILTLLQ
+1549 
-1557 FRVANFKMISD
+1557 VANFKMVSD
-1568 QYMQSMITAVQAK
+1568 QYMQTMIMSVQIK
-1581 SIMYRTLFVTLLQN
+1581 SLMFRMLFTTLMQTVITF
-1595 IVTLLQSKVAT
+1595 LQSKVTNFKQVA
-1606 FRSISDQYI
+1606 DQYMNSMTTGI
-1615 SEMISAVQAKAPS
+1615 QTKSPS
-1628 FSSSISSMLDSG
+1628 FSSAITTMLDDG
-1640 LSAAQGY
+1640 ISAAQGY
-1647 ADRFRS
+1647 VGKFKS
-1653 IGEAIGDGMA
+1653 IGESMGDGLA
-1663 EGVLSKAAK
+1663 DGILSKASK
-1672 VAEAAAKMASD
+1672 VAEAAAKMAAD
-1683 SYSAAMN
+1683 SYSSAMN

-1706 YEPMGF
+1706 SEPMGF
-1712 ALGIYDKMHL
+1712 ALGIYDKMRL

-1813 NGSNQTVQPASFNF
+1813 NGSNQTAQPASFNF

>member
-1 MSRSIDER
+1 MSKSIDER

-46 LSDIDAKARNM
+46 LSDIDTKARSM

-118 GAIQTILS
+118 GAIQTILA

-156 TEMTKNIGTFTA
+156 TEMTRNIGTFTA

-337 IIIGDFDE
+337 IIIGDFEE

-350 TKISETLG
+350 TKISDTLG
-358 GMVQQSADA
+358 GMIQQSADA

-382 LLNEGVSNEDD
+382 LLDEGVSNEDD

-525 GEQLYQWTVKIKEF
+525 GEQLYQWTIKIKEF

-571 GSVLKGLIPMGDTM
+571 SSVLKGLIPMGDTM
-585 GDIGNIVLDTAAS
+585 GDIGSIVLDAAAS
-598 IGDYITNLDQSIK
+598 IGNYITNLDQSIK

-650 VGNTVGNV
+650 VGNTIGNV

-704 ISDIFDKFSGGAEKG
+704 ISDIFDKFSGDAKDG
-719 GSAFSDLLDG
+719 GSAFSDLLNG

-746 VAIAAAVTLLAS
+746 VAIAAAVTLLVS
-758 SLEKLSALNIVQI
+758 SLEKLGALNIVQI

-808 VALIALAEAVNI
+808 IALIALAEAVNI
-820 LADAVVKLSGLNLPS
+820 LADSVVKLSVLNLPS

-865 TSVALIALAEAAK
+865 TSVALIALAQAAK

-893 SLAKGLTGMGVA
+893 ALAKGLTGMGVA

-941 ATGLSKIGSLSWDAI
+941 AAGLSRIGSFSWDAI

-980 GGFGALLG
+980 GDFGALLGGGAILVAVQGLDEIAAAIQNIGSVPWDEMNQGLQGMGGALAELTVALGALSYIGGFGALLG

-993 IAAQALQPI
+993 LAVQGLSDIAEA
-1002 ADTLQQLGSMTWEEI
+1002 LQQLGSMTWDEI

-1038 SIVGGF
+1038 SI
-1044 GALLGG
+1044 
-1050 GAILIAA
+1050 
-1057 QALQPIAD
+1057 
-1065 TLQQLGSMTWEEIG
+1065 
-1079 RGLTAMGLALAELT
+1079 
-1093 VALGTLS
+1093 
-1100 LVGGFG
+1100 VGGFG

-1139 GRGLTAMGLALLEIA
+1139 GRGLTAMGIALLEIA

-1160 GALAGL
+1160 GVLAGL

-1392 TAIEPW
+1392 AAIEPW

-1407 ESDLKSL
+1407 ESDLESL

-1538 YNLQTTFTTAI
+1538 YSLQTTFTTAI

-1653 IGEAIGDGMA
+1653 VGEAIGDGMA

-1683 SYSAAMN
+1683 SYNAAMN

-1695 SPSRLFRKGGS
+1695 SPSKLFRKGGS

-1780 GRTLDLSR
+1780 GRTLDFSR

-1813 NGSNQTVQPASFNF
+1813 NGSNQTAQPASFNF

>member
-1 MSRSIDER
+1 MSKSIDER

-46 LSDIDAKARNM
+46 LSDIDTKARSM

-106 IMTGFQEYETQI
+106 IMSGFQEYETQI
-118 GAIQTILS
+118 GAIQTILA

-156 TEMTKNIGTFTA
+156 TEMTRNIGTFTA

-309 AATKVKTFSQLIGT
+309 AATKVKTFSQLIDT

-350 TKISETLG
+350 TKISDTLG
-358 GMVQQSADA
+358 GMIQQSADA

-382 LLNEGVSNEDD
+382 LLDEGVSNEDD

-571 GSVLKGLIPMGDTM
+571 SSVLKGLIPMGDTM

-650 VGNTVGNV
+650 VGNTIGNV

-679 GDIFAGLAGGGIFV
+679 GDIFAGLAGGGIFA

-746 VAIAAAVTLLAS
+746 VAIAAAVALLVS
-758 SLEKLSALNIVQI
+758 SLEKLGALNIVQI

-808 VALIALAEAVNI
+808 IALIALAEAVNI
-820 LADAVVKLSGLNLPS
+820 LADAVVKLSVLNLPS

-927 SLGILIVVQ
+927 SLGILIAVQ

-941 ATGLSKIGSLSWDAI
+941 ATGLSRIGSLSWDEI
-956 AKGLTGMGGALA
+956 AKGLAGMGGAFG
-968 ELTVA
+968 ELTIA
-973 LGALSIV
+973 LSALSIV

-993 IAAQALQPI
+993 VAVQGLDEIAAAIQNIGSMPWDEMNQGLQGMGGALAELTVALGALSYIGGFGALLGGGAILLAVQGLSDI
-1002 ADTLQQLGSMTWEEI
+1002 AEALQQLGSMTWDEI

-1038 SIVGGF
+1038 SI
-1044 GALLGG
+1044 
-1050 GAILIAA
+1050 
-1057 QALQPIAD
+1057 
-1065 TLQQLGSMTWEEIG
+1065 
-1079 RGLTAMGLALAELT
+1079 
-1093 VALGTLS
+1093 
-1100 LVGGFG
+1100 VGGFG

-1223 AVFGAGAIETMAGSL
+1223 AIFGAGAIETMAGSL

-1302 VPSGIGD
+1302 VPPGIGD

-1507 LVVDLQAKSTVF
+1507 LVADLQAKSTVF

-1525 WMTSMTQ
+1525 WMTSMAQ

-1538 YNLQTTFTTAI
+1538 YSLQTTFTTAI

-1683 SYSAAMN
+1683 SYNAAMN

-1813 NGSNQTVQPASFNF
+1813 NGSNQTAQPASFNF

>member
-1 MSRSIDER
+1 MSKSIDER

-46 LSDIDAKARNM
+46 LSDIDTKARSM

-118 GAIQTILS
+118 GAIQTILA

-156 TEMTKNIGTFTA
+156 TEMTRNIGTFTA

-201 YQLSQAIAAGR
+201 YQLSQAIAAGK

-309 AATKVKTFSQLIGT
+309 AATKVKTFSQLIDT

-350 TKISETLG
+350 TKISDTLG
-358 GMVQQSADA
+358 GMIQQSADA

-449 EELKASGYTEDHVR
+449 EELKASGYTEDHVH

-525 GEQLYQWTVKIKEF
+525 GEQLYRWTIKIKEF

-546 SETAN
+546 SETAS

-571 GSVLKGLIPMGDTM
+571 SSVLKGLTPMGDTM
-585 GDIGNIVLDTAAS
+585 GDIGNIVLDAAAS

-650 VGNTVGNV
+650 VGNTIGNV

-704 ISDIFDKFSGGAEKG
+704 ISDIFDKFSGGAKKG

-746 VAIAAAVTLLAS
+746 VAIAAAVTLLVS
-758 SLEKLSALNIVQI
+758 SLEKLGALNIVQI
-771 GVGLGAIKLMIME
+771 GVGLGAIKLMITE

-808 VALIALAEAVNI
+808 IALIALAEAVNI

-865 TSVALIALAEAAK
+865 TSIALIALAEAAK
-878 MLGDAVQSFASLDLG
+878 TLGDAVHSFASLDLG

-927 SLGILIVVQ
+927 SLGILIAVQ

-941 ATGLSKIGSLSWDAI
+941 AAGLSKIGSLSWDEI
-956 AKGLTGMGGALA
+956 AKGLAGMGGAFG

-993 IAAQALQPI
+993 AAVQGLDEIAAAIQNIGSMPWDEMNQGLQGMGGALAELTVALGALSYIGGFGALLGGGAILLAVQGLSDI
-1002 ADTLQQLGSMTWEEI
+1002 AEALQQLGSMTWDEI

-1038 SIVGGF
+1038 SI
-1044 GALLGG
+1044 
-1050 GAILIAA
+1050 
-1057 QALQPIAD
+1057 
-1065 TLQQLGSMTWEEIG
+1065 
-1079 RGLTAMGLALAELT
+1079 
-1093 VALGTLS
+1093 
-1100 LVGGFG
+1100 VGGFG

-1160 GALAGL
+1160 GVLAGL

-1200 GRGLSAMGTALAEL
+1200 GRGLSAMGTALAQL

-1331 NTVAEPLGQLADSV
+1331 NTVAGPLGQLADSV

-1407 ESDLKSL
+1407 ESDLESL
-1414 ANGVNAFTLS
+1414 ANGVNAFALS

-1477 YTVNNLSNLATV
+1477 YTINNLSNLATV

-1507 LVVDLQAKSTVF
+1507 FVVDLQAKSTVF

-1538 YNLQTTFTTAI
+1538 YSLQTTFTTAI

-1557 FRVANFKMISD
+1557 LRVANFKMISD

-1606 FRSISDQYI
+1606 FRSISDRYI

-1683 SYSAAMN
+1683 SYNAAMG

-1695 SPSRLFRKGGS
+1695 SPSKLFRKGGS

-1813 NGSNQTVQPASFNF
+1813 NGSNQTAQPASFNF

>member
-1 MSRSIDER
+1 MSKSIDER

-46 LSDIDAKARNM
+46 LSDIDTKARSM

-118 GAIQTILS
+118 GAIQTILA

-309 AATKVKTFSQLIGT
+309 AATKVKTFSQLIDT

-350 TKISETLG
+350 TKISDTLG
-358 GMVQQSADA
+358 GMIQQSADA

-571 GSVLKGLIPMGDTM
+571 SSVLKGLIPMGDTM

-611 AGEGFSAVTETISDI
+611 AGEGFSVVTETISDI
-626 LTKVHDGFTTLI
+626 LTKVHDGFMTLI

-650 VGNTVGNV
+650 VGNTIGNV

-704 ISDIFDKFSGGAEKG
+704 ISDIFDKFSGEAKEG

-746 VAIAAAVTLLAS
+746 VAIAAAVTLLVS
-758 SLEKLSALNIVQI
+758 SLEKLGALNIVQI

-808 VALIALAEAVNI
+808 IALIALAEAVNI

-865 TSVALIALAEAAK
+865 TSIALIALAEAAK
-878 MLGDAVQSFASLDLG
+878 MLGDAVHSFASLDLG

-917 KFGNIGSLLG
+917 KFGNIGSLFG
-927 SLGILIVVQ
+927 SLGILIAVQ

-941 ATGLSKIGSLSWDAI
+941 AAGLSKIGSLSWDAI

-993 IAAQALQPI
+993 VAVQGLDEIAAAIQNIGSMPWDEMNQGLQGMGGALAELTVALGALSYIGGFGALLGGGAILLAVQGLSDI
-1002 ADTLQQLGSMTWEEI
+1002 AEALQQLGSMTWDEI

-1038 SIVGGF
+1038 SI
-1044 GALLGG
+1044 
-1050 GAILIAA
+1050 
-1057 QALQPIAD
+1057 
-1065 TLQQLGSMTWEEIG
+1065 
-1079 RGLTAMGLALAELT
+1079 
-1093 VALGTLS
+1093 
-1100 LVGGFG
+1100 VGGFG

-1507 LVVDLQAKSTVF
+1507 IVVDLQAKSTVF

-1538 YNLQTTFTTAI
+1538 YSLQTTFTAVI

-1557 FRVANFKMISD
+1557 VRVANFKMISD

-1581 SIMYRTLFVTLLQN
+1581 SVMYRTLFVTLLQN
-1595 IVTLLQSKVAT
+1595 VVTLLRSKVAT

-1628 FSSSISSMLDSG
+1628 FSSSITSMLDSG

-1653 IGEAIGDGMA
+1653 VGEAIGDGMA

-1683 SYSAAMN
+1683 SYNAAMN

-1695 SPSRLFRKGGS
+1695 SPSKLFRKGGS

-1745 SSGLDSSIK
+1745 SSGLDFSIK